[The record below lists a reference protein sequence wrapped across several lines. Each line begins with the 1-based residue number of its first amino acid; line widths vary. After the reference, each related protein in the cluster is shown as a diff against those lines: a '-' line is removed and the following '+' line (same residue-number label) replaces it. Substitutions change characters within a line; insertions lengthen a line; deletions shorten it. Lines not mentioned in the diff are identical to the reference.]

1 MVSLADVLDA
11 QAQVE
16 SGGNPRARSYKNA
29 QGLHQFLPATW
40 KQYGNGKDI
49 NDPVANRDAAARM
62 LTDLY
67 QKHGSLPLA
76 LAAYNGGDGGANF
89 LRKNPALMHHPDKK
103 APINQWRNQT
113 ADYVNK
119 IMTALNPIGTAQADE
134 TPYQEP
140 AESNADEWED
150 VTPRANT
157 AEAKTQTPTTDNTA
171 DEWEDVTPTA
181 EPIQAAQPE
190 QKQPMSWGD
199 VASGAVSNIIPS
211 TGRMIGGLAEAAMHP
226 IDTANAALDVG
237 AGAISNMLPESL
249 QQEGD
254 KKGREMASQLADVY
268 KQRYGTMDGF
278 KEVLANDPAS
288 IMMDASMLAGGVGAG
303 ARAANLPSVAS
314 LADKAAVAVNPLT
327 LPVKATIATAK
338 AVPKVAGAVKNASIT
353 DLIGANPE
361 RIAENTAKKAN
372 AGLMAD
378 DMSLSAAEAS
388 KAAQRQAMAEE
399 LGFTG
404 DAALTE
410 GQLRRD
416 PTQQAFESDMSKMAE
431 GAPLVKRT
439 TAQEKAIHNKIDQFF
454 EETGAEAP
462 DLYQAGD
469 KVASHVNTLAKEAKR
484 KVQAAYKAASESP
497 EGARPVKLDELVNY
511 INENRSSAGTAKIL
525 GATKRQLLDMGWATR
540 DPMNKTQLVANE
552 VPLKEVEK
560 LRQTISKNT
569 GFEAPDQYHSGNLR
583 KLIDETT
590 DATGGDLYKSAR
602 EMHRGYAETFK
613 NTPIIADL
621 IKTKRGT
628 NQRAIALEDVYKK
641 TMLNSSYDSAA
652 TVKKLLTGSG
662 EDGIQAWNE
671 LKGRVIAN
679 IAEDAKRIIAPN
691 AAGESPVSVAGINK
705 LVTQLDKS
713 GKLDLFFE
721 PKQAEQLRSLVDI
734 TKTMLTHPAGAV
746 NTSNTGRV
754 VMQMLTEAGLSGM
767 TTGIPIPVLS
777 LGKALHGGV
786 KSAQTRAKVE
796 AALRPSLTGRAQ
808 QAAESAAYE
817 PPAAAV
823 YEPFNPLDQYR
834 TEQKARPEP
843 KPKRSLADALKDK
856 ALPAPEKPKQ
866 LGYDQ
871 GGDIIKFSDG
881 STSSRADR
889 VNHLI
894 DNGMSKQ
901 DAARQAQ
908 YEIDN
913 PKKPAPQPT
922 KIRGKGTIR
931 LGSDKPKVKQLPPE
945 RIGETVKN
953 ERGTFEKFASEQ
965 EAADFAEAHGISGT
979 HEPKMLFGAYQLN
992 AKPKPSLA
1000 DKITPPAQKGAGIK
1014 ETDDLLTAIKKLGG
1028 IDAEIAEGIEKHSVI
1043 SKTGRSY
1050 DDLAES
1056 LRDYG
1061 YDVTDA
1067 NDLIEKVS
1075 RSVNQGEKI
1084 HTANG
1089 SAAKAAKDFKARSL
1103 ADKLNNK
1110 QEK

>member
-11 QAQVE
+11 VEHQE
-16 SGGNPRARSYKNA
+16 SGGNRNAVSSTGAR
-29 QGLHQFLPATW
+29 GTHQFMPAAW

-49 NDPVANRDAAARM
+49 NDPVASRDAAARM

-67 QKHGSLPLA
+67 HKHGSLPLA

-89 LRKNPALMHHPDKK
+89 LRKNPDLMHHPDKK
-103 APINQWRNQT
+103 APINQWRHQT

-119 IMTALNPIGTAQADE
+119 IMSRLPADSAGGG
-134 TPYQEP
+134 QSSG
-140 AESNADEWED
+140 AGGSGNDDEWED
-150 VTPRANT
+150 VTPA
-157 AEAKTQTPTTDNTA
+157 AQATQQQPTNNAA
-171 DEWEDVTPTA
+171 DEWEDITPTA
-181 EPIQAAQPE
+181 EPVQATQPE

-199 VASGAVSNIIPS
+199 VASSAVSNIIPS

-226 IDTANAALDVG
+226 IDTASAALDVG
-237 AGAISNMLPESL
+237 AGAISNMLPEAL

-268 KQRYGTMDGF
+268 KQRYGTMEGF

-288 IMMDASMLAGGVGAG
+288 IMMDASMLAGGAG
-303 ARAANLPSVAS
+303 AAAKAANLPRIDS
-314 LADKAAVAVNPLT
+314 LANKAAVAVNPLT

-361 RIAENTAKKAN
+361 RIAANAAKKAN

-416 PTQQAFESDMSKMAE
+416 PTQQAFESDMSKMAD

-469 KVASHVNTLAKEAKR
+469 KVASHVNTLAKEAKG

-497 EGARPVKLDELVNY
+497 EGARPVKLDELINY

-540 DPMNKTQLVANE
+540 DPMNKAQLVANE

-560 LRQTISKNT
+560 LRQTISQNT
-569 GFEAPDQYHSGNLR
+569 TFDLPDQHHSKALR
-583 KLIDETT
+583 GIIDETT

-662 EDGIQAWNE
+662 EEGVQAWKE
-671 LKGRVIAN
+671 LQGRVIAN

-691 AAGESPVSVAGINK
+691 AAGEAPVSVAGINK

-754 VMQMLTEAGLSGM
+754 VMQIMADAGL
-767 TTGIPIPVLS
+767 TGAATGVPLPIIS
-777 LGKALHGGV
+777 IAKALHGGV

-823 YEPFNPLDQYR
+823 YETFNPLDQYR
-834 TEQKARPEP
+834 TEPKARQEP
-843 KPKRSLADALKDK
+843 APRSLADAL
-856 ALPAPEKPKQ
+856 Q
-866 LGYDQ
+866 LTDNAGS
-871 GGDIIKFSDG
+871 GTMIKLSDG
-881 STSSRADR
+881 STITRADR
-889 VNHLI
+889 VKQLVE
-894 DNGMSKQ
+894 DKGYSKA
-901 DAARQAQ
+901 DAIAKADF
-908 YEIDN
+908 EAAN
-913 PKKPAPQPT
+913 PAKTPRQPT
-922 KIRGKGTIR
+922 QIRGKGTIR

-945 RIGETVKN
+945 RLGETVKN

-965 EAADFAEAHGISGT
+965 EALDFAEAHGIAGT
-979 HEPKMLFGAYQLN
+979 HEPFKSFGAYQLN

-1000 DKITPPAQKGAGIK
+1000 DKITPPAQKGSGIK
-1014 ETDDLLTAIKKLGG
+1014 DTDDLLTAIKKLGG

-1067 NDLIEKVS
+1067 NDLIDKVS

-1089 SAAKAAKDFKARSL
+1089 SAAKTAKDFKARSL
-1103 ADKLNNK
+1103 SEKLNNK